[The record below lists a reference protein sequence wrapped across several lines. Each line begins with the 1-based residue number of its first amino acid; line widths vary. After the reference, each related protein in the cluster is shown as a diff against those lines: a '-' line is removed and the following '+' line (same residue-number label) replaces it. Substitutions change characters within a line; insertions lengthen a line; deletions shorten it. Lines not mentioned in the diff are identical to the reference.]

1 MSIDPRSTRLF
12 IGLGVVAAILLAKIF
27 SIQVLDDHY
36 KIDADNNTTVR
47 EIIYPTRGVIYDR
60 NGNILVGNKVAYDIL
75 VNPRDL
81 EKVEFDTVG
90 LAAALDTTVEF
101 IRGKMQEYRKNRRKI
116 GFQSVTMIKQIP
128 AETYNKFA
136 EVQYRFPG
144 FKGQVRGI
152 RDYPINAGGNLLG
165 YVSEVDQNYM
175 DSHPG
180 EYRSG
185 DYAGKT
191 GIEAAR
197 EKDLRGEKGYHI
209 FLRNSKNQIEQP
221 YKDGEFDK
229 EAVPGHDIVTTID
242 AQLQQYGQELMRNKV
257 GAIVAIEPGTGE
269 ILSLVSSPGI
279 DVSQLADIGK
289 YYQEILADPYRPMYN
304 RAVQASYP
312 PGSVF
317 KLVNGLV
324 GLEEGVLRP
333 EMTYPCSHGYHFG
346 AGHKLGCHG
355 HKSPLNMEES
365 IMMSCNAYY
374 CYVLK
379 NILDNRKFEGDYGE
393 ALDHWHDM
401 VTSFGFGTKLG
412 SDFPNEL
419 SGSIPTSKPY
429 NRAYGKGRWNS
440 TTVISLSIGQ
450 GEILATPMHLAN
462 LCATVA
468 NRGYYY
474 IPHIIKASE
483 GVEIDPKYYE
493 KQYTKVSL
501 EHFPKVIKGM
511 WRAVNSGAGMG
522 GTAWVAHID
531 GLDVCG
537 KTGTAQNPRGAD
549 NSVFICFAPMDN
561 PKIAI
566 AAYVENG
573 GFGATYAAPMASLM
587 VEMYLNGEVK
597 RTEWTSPSLVNHSRL
612 RSTPLPISLS
622 RVQRSWLAT
631 TKRP

>member
-1 MSIDPRSTRLF
+1 MTLDDRHTRLL
-12 IGLGVVAAILLAKIF
+12 IGLGVATVILLVRIF
-27 SIQVLDDHY
+27 SLQILDDHY
-36 KIDADNNTTVR
+36 KEDADNNTTVR

-60 NGNILVGNKVAYDIL
+60 NGKILVGNKVAYDII
-75 VNPRDL
+75 VNPR
-81 EKVEFDTVG
+81 EVPPFDTVA
-90 LAAALDTTVEF
+90 LATVLDVTPEF
-101 IRGKMQEYRKNRRKI
+101 IRGKMQEYERNRRKI
-116 GFQSVTMIKQIP
+116 GFQSVTMLKQLP

-152 RDYPINAGGNLLG
+152 REYPINAGGNLLG
-165 YVSEVDQNYM
+165 YVSEVNQDYINR
-175 DSHPG
+175 HPG

-185 DYAGKT
+185 DYAGMT

-209 FLRNSKNQIEQP
+209 FLRNSRNQIEQP
-221 YKDGEFDK
+221 YKDGEMDK

-242 AQLQQYGQELMRNKV
+242 ADLQQYGQELMQNKV
-257 GAIVAIEPGTGE
+257 GAIVAIEPATGE
-269 ILSLVSSPGI
+269 ILALVSSPGI
-279 DVSQLADIGK
+279 NVDQLADIGK
-289 YYQEILADPYRPMYN
+289 HYDEIVSNPYRPMYN

-324 GLEEGVLRP
+324 GLQEGVLRP
-333 EMTYPCSHGYHFG
+333 EMMYPCSHGYHFG

-379 NILDNRKFEGDYGE
+379 NILDNRRYDGIDESM
-393 ALDHWHDM
+393 DHWHDM
-401 VTSFGFGTKLG
+401 VESFGFGRKLG
-412 SDFPNEL
+412 SDFPAEL
-419 SGSIPTSKPY
+419 SGSIPTAKTY

-468 NRGYYY
+468 NRGHYY

-483 GVEIDPKYYE
+483 GVEIDPKYYQR
-493 KQYTKVSL
+493 QYTQVDTV
-501 EHFPKVIKGM
+501 HFPKVIKGM

-522 GTAWVAHID
+522 GTAWIAHID

-587 VEMYLNGEVK
+587 VEKYLKGEVRREDLEK
-597 RTEWTSPSLVNHSRL
+597 RMKEANLMA
-612 RSTPLPISLS
+612 
-622 RVQRSWLAT
+622 RV
-631 TKRP
+631 KKD

>member
-1 MSIDPRSTRLF
+1 MTNTNDTRHTKLL
-12 IGLGVVAAILLAKIF
+12 IGLGVVAVILLAKIF
-27 SIQVLDDHY
+27 SIQVLNDHY

-60 NGNILVGNKVAYDIL
+60 NGEILVGNKVAYDIL
-75 VNPRDL
+75 VSPRDL
-81 EKVEFDTVG
+81 EKVEFDT
-90 LAAALDTTVEF
+90 LALATALDTTVEF
-101 IRGKMQEYRKNRRKI
+101 IRGKMAEYRKNRRKI

-165 YVSEVDQNYM
+165 YVSEVNQKFI

-185 DYAGKT
+185 DYAGQT

-209 FLRNSKNQIEQP
+209 YLRNSKNQIEQP

-257 GAIVAIEPGTGE
+257 GALVAIEPGTGE

-289 YYQEILADPYRPMYN
+289 YYQDILADPYRPMYN

-317 KLVNGLV
+317 KLVNGLI

-393 ALDHWHDM
+393 AMDHWHEM

-419 SGSIPTSKPY
+419 SGSIPTSKTY
-429 NRAYGKGRWNS
+429 NRAYGKDRWNS

-462 LCATVA
+462 LCAIVA
-468 NRGYYY
+468 NRGFYY
-474 IPHIIKASE
+474 IPHIVKASE

-522 GTAWVAHID
+522 GTAWIAHID
-531 GLDVCG
+531 GIDVCG

-549 NSVFICFAPMDN
+549 NSVFICFAPMDD

-587 VEMYLNGEVK
+587 VEKYLKGEVK
-597 RTEWTSPSLVNHSRL
+597 RTELEKRMKEANL
-612 RSTPLPISLS
+612 MS
-622 RVQRSWLAT
+622 RV
-631 TKRP
+631 KKD

>member
-1 MSIDPRSTRLF
+1 MTNNTNDIRHTRLL
-12 IGLGVVAAILLAKIF
+12 IGLGVVAVILLGKIF

-36 KIDADNNTTVR
+36 KTDADNNTTVR

-60 NGNILVGNKVAYDIL
+60 NGEILVGNKVAYDIL
-75 VNPRDL
+75 VSPHDL
-81 EKVEFDTVG
+81 EKKEFDT
-90 LAAALDTTVEF
+90 LALATALDTTVEF
-101 IRGKMQEYRKNRRKI
+101 IRGKMAEYRKNRRKI

-128 AETYNKFA
+128 ARTYNKFA

-144 FKGQVRGI
+144 FKGQVRSI

-165 YVSEVDQNYM
+165 YVSEVNQNYI

-185 DYAGKT
+185 DYAGQT

-209 FLRNSKNQIEQP
+209 YLRNSHNQIEQP

-242 AQLQQYGQELMRNKV
+242 AQLQQYGQELMQNKV

-279 DVSQLADIGK
+279 NVDQLADIGK
-289 YYQEILADPYRPMYN
+289 YYQEIVSDPYRPMYN

-317 KLVNGLV
+317 KLVNGLI

-346 AGHKLGCHG
+346 AGRKLGCHG

-393 ALDHWHDM
+393 AMDHWHDM

-419 SGSIPTSKPY
+419 SGGIPTSKTY

-483 GVEIDPKYYE
+483 GVDIDPKYYE

-522 GTAWVAHID
+522 GTAWIAHID

-587 VEMYLNGEVK
+587 VEKYLTGEVK
-597 RTEWTSPSLVNHSRL
+597 RTDLEQRMK
-612 RSTPLPISLS
+612 STNLMS
-622 RVQRSWLAT
+622 RV
-631 TKRP
+631 KKD